1 MLSSLYRWEDRFSGK
16 DGSAGSAAAKCR
28 MELSRGS
35 LSPNWTV

>member
-35 LSPNWTV
+35 LSPSWTV